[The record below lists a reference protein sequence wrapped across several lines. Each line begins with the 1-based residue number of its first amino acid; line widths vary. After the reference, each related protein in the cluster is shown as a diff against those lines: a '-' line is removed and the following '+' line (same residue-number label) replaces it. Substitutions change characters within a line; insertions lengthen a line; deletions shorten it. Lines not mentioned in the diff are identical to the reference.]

1 MSVTFNLDY
10 STVWTTLVSVAQDEG
25 YAKWRRQHPSYTQLL
40 NFIKTV
46 ETFKWLAVYEINLFS
61 LTFNEI
67 NCNSIQV
74 IALPFLSDSR
84 NQDFSFHLT
93 AILYLVVLF
102 CFVQI
107 EVVTCCDKKTDLILP
122 CIYTLQKKWWY
133 MNRFIKEGCCP
144 LCAWEGKASSS
155 FTIIYPLPICLPSLR
170 YRELIKEERLRKE
183 ESLKW
188 QRFANASLES
198 WEICTS

>member
-1 MSVTFNLDY
+1 MDNPGFCCTGWWICQMKK
-10 STVWTTLVSVAQDEG
+10 T
-25 YAKWRRQHPSYTQLL
+25 SYTELL

-46 ETFKWLAVYEINLFS
+46 ETFKWLAVYEINWFS
-61 LTFNEI
+61 LTPNEI

-74 IALPFLSDSR
+74 IVLPFLADSR
-84 NQDFSFHLT
+84 NQEFSFHLT

-122 CIYTLQKKWWY
+122 YIYTLQKKWWY

-144 LCAWEGKASSS
+144 LCTWEDKASTS
-155 FTIIYPLPICLPSLR
+155 FTIICPLPICLPNLTC
-170 YRELIKEERLRKE
+170 RELIRKERLGKE
-183 ESLKW
+183 ESLK
-188 QRFANASLES
+188 
-198 WEICTS
+198 